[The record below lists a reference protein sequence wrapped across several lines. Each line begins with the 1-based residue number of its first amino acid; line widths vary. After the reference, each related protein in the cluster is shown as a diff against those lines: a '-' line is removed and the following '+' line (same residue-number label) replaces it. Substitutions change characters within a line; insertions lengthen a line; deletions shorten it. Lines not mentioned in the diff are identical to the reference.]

1 MQNLPNPNNFET
13 WQSWASEMQKQVE
26 QELLRLSN
34 QKARLMLVKEQ
45 PGKPRN
51 GYPVGAPGDAVV
63 VLGESPLLKVFLEG
77 SWRVI

>member
-63 VLGESPLLKVFLEG
+63 VLGASPLLKVFLEG
-77 SWRVI
+77 SWKEI